1 METEISKLLS
11 KPIKTKQN
19 TDIILSNNYLNEISK
34 ANKLKTLQM
43 SLGRIHELCAT
54 FYNWEKVPKID
65 LVDNNRKIALELKN
79 RDNTDNSSSRYRN
92 CEKLIEFKQNN
103 PDYELYYICINSPK
117 KQNEKNIE
125 FKGEKITFLFNE
137 KALEFLYGSNYQNV
151 INIIKKCILESSI
164 IKEEDF

>member
-19 TDIILSNNYLNEISK
+19 TDIILSNNNLNEISK

-43 SLGRIHELCAT
+43 RIGRIYELCAIY
-54 FYNWEKVPKID
+54 YNWEKVKGID
-65 LVDNNRKIALELKN
+65 LINKEKQIALELKN

-117 KQNEKNIE
+117 KQNEKIIE